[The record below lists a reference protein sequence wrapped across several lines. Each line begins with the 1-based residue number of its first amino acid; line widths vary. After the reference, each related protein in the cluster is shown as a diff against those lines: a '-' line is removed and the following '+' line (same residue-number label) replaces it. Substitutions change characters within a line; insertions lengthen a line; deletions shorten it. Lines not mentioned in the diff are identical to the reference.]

1 MTIVTYIII
10 GLLALK
16 ILWNLTV
23 PYDLAWKAWRA
34 RGQKVGGIS
43 LMPYLEVGLL
53 ALAIGVAALS
63 NGPGWFESPKKVAI
77 WGGSAI
83 VISYVHMV
91 VVGMTAGWILTRLKK
106 SESQKNI
113 K

>member
-1 MTIVTYIII
+1 MTIVTYIFM
-10 GLLALK
+10 GLLTLK

-23 PYDLAWKAWRA
+23 PYDLAWRSWRA
-34 RGQKVGGIS
+34 KGRKVGGIS

-53 ALAIGVAALS
+53 VLAIGAAALS
-63 NGPGWFESPKKVAI
+63 DGPSWFQSPKRIAI
-77 WGGSAI
+77 WGGLAI

-91 VVGMTAGWILTRLKK
+91 IVGMTVGWILTRLKK
-106 SESQKNI
+106 GESQKDE

>member
-1 MTIVTYIII
+1 MTIVIYILI
-10 GLLALK
+10 GLLTLK
-16 ILWNLTV
+16 ILWNLTI
-23 PYDLAWKAWRA
+23 PYDLAWRTWRA

-53 ALAIGVAALS
+53 VLAIGAAALY
-63 NGPGWFESPKKVAI
+63 NGPSCFQSPKRVAI

-83 VISYVHMV
+83 VASYVHMV

-106 SESQKNI
+106 GESQKDEQ
-113 K
+113 